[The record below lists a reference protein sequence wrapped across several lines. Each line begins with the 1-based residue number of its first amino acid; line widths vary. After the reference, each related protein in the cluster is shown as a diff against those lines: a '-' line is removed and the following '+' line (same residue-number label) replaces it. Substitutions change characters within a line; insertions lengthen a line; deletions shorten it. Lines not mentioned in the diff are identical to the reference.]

1 MNRLSFLK
9 NLLML
14 GGGALLPANLVHNY
28 RRFYLLQCF
37 VAGFRFYKGMD
48 LLAEMNE
55 GDTLELVREPENKYD
70 QCAIALHWNKEK
82 IGFIPK
88 EENKF
93 LSKLLDAQALELT
106 AEITHLNKEVKPWE
120 NLHIGI
126 YFLKDWVGE
135 LPNGKEYLAQLQ
147 TPRYRT
153 LKIDKELI
161 TRIDRKEDTYLP
173 SEKDWYGFFTE
184 ASENDKI
191 YNIIHSSDLNPK
203 HQYGAET
210 GDYLLVNKLLLDI
223 EDFTDS
229 ASGYVD
235 EIYTRMTEYSDELE
249 DLFGEQGYVVL
260 STQEAEDLIPR
271 IEKLVEVSDKLGNR
285 YIEMILA

>member
-1 MNRLSFLK
+1 
-9 NLLML
+9 ML

-55 GDTLELVREPENKYD
+55 GDTLELVREPENEYD
-70 QCAIALHWNKEK
+70 KSAIALHWNKEK

-88 EENKF
+88 AENTF
-93 LSKLLDAQALELT
+93 LSKLLDAQALELM

-120 NLHIGI
+120 NIHIGI
-126 YFLKDWVGE
+126 YFLKDWVGA
-135 LPNGKEYLAQLQ
+135 LPSEKEYLAQVN

-153 LKIDKELI
+153 LKTAKELV
-161 TRIDRKEDTYLP
+161 TRIDREEDTYLP
-173 SEKDWYGFFTE
+173 SENDWYAFFTK
-184 ASENDKI
+184 ASESEGI
-191 YNIIHSSDLNPK
+191 YDIIHSSNLDPK
-203 HQYGAET
+203 YQYGAET

-223 EDFTDS
+223 DHFTDS

-235 EIYTRMTEYSDELE
+235 AIYTRITEYSDELE
-249 DLFGEQGYVVL
+249 DLFGEKGYVVL
-260 STQEAEDLIPR
+260 STQEAEDLVDR
-271 IEKLVEVSDKLGNR
+271 VEKLVEVSDKLGNK
-285 YIEMILA
+285 YIEMILC